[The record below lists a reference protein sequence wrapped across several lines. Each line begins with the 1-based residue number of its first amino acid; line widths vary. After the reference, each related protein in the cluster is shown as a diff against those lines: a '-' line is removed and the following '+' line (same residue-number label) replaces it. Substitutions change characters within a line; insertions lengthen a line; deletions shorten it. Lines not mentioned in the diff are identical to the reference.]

1 LSGWRAPRRRSERR
15 LDVRVFCPRHWQDGG
30 PTGHCS
36 YAALIAGYLGSA
48 RLMDDAVTEFAVD
61 YADQNQRDRYSKT
74 TDPGSGFSAGEIRN
88 STS

>member
-1 LSGWRAPRRRSERR
+1 M
-15 LDVRVFCPRHWQDGG
+15 FCPRHWQDGG

-61 YADQNQRDRYSKT
+61 YADQNQRDYRV
-74 TDPGSGFSAGEIRN
+74 FVRAIRHGRLKAQIEE
-88 STS
+88 